1 MVFKKYNFSGCLIYP
16 VEKLCFKNL
25 EWTNIDQVKIVSE
38 ENEAWTKS
46 WPNFKNPNQIS
57 QKEYSANFNWIETW
71 AKNHFKNN

>member
-1 MVFKKYNFSGCLIYP
+1 MVFKNIIVSGCLIYP

-38 ENEAWTKS
+38 ENEAWIKS

-71 AKNHFKNN
+71 AKKPF